1 MKRWFVS
8 ISFAILA
15 IVCVIG
21 YRLMGGARVLA
32 DGTLQEPFFL
42 IPLGWIFAVASI
54 LSFVVTFIFKVRK
67 TKKDQK

>member
-8 ISFAILA
+8 ISFAILT
-15 IVCVIG
+15 IVCAIG

-32 DGTLQEPFFL
+32 DGTLQEPFFF
-42 IPLGWIFAVASI
+42 IPLGWVFAAASI

-67 TKKDQK
+67 TKREQK

>member
-1 MKRWFVS
+1 
-8 ISFAILA
+8 
-15 IVCVIG
+15 
-21 YRLMGGARVLA
+21 MGGARVLA

>member
-15 IVCVIG
+15 IGCVIG

-42 IPLGWIFAVASI
+42 IPLGWIFAAASI

-67 TKKDQK
+67 TKKEQK